1 MSKPKAVITIPNK
14 LKGTVRLPL
23 SKSEC
28 NRLQI
33 IRALTGTQEPMH
45 GMSDAQDSQV
55 LAQLL
60 GRSHPSETLAMTGEE
75 NVFDCGPAG
84 TTMRFLTAY
93 FSTLPGTRVLTGSAR
108 MQKRPLGVLVEALRA
123 LGAQITY
130 KGEEGFAPIEI
141 TGKKLRGGQIELDGS
156 ISSQFVTALLLI
168 APTLHNGLVIR
179 FTGPV
184 ASMPYIL
191 MTLRIMER
199 FGVFG
204 IWDGDTLSV
213 SNQSY
218 KVEDA
223 ATQFRVEADW
233 SAASYCY
240 SLVAIADEADIFMEG
255 LLEGSLQG
263 DSMLAWLFP
272 FLGVTTKYEE
282 GGVRLTKNGYLPKAF
297 AFDFEECPD
306 IAQTCAVV
314 AVAKKIPMLM
324 RGLNTLR
331 VKETDRIHALITEL
345 KKLGAGITEPG
356 KGLIEIRSFDGP
368 ADSPLEIDTYEDH
381 RMAMAFAPLAIRYPG
396 LVMNDI
402 AVVSKSWPGFWDELE
417 KLGAFIK

>member
-1 MSKPKAVITIPNK
+1 MSSKATISIPRV
-14 LKGTVRLPL
+14 LKGSVRLPL

-28 NRLQI
+28 NRLLI
-33 IRALTGTQEPMH
+33 IRALTASEEPMH

-60 GRSHPSETLAMTGEE
+60 EKSAGKSSDTIY
-75 NVFDCGPAG
+75 DCGPAG

-93 FSTLPGTRVLTGSAR
+93 FATLPGTRTLTGSAR
-108 MQKRPLGVLVEALRA
+108 MNKRPLGILVDALRQ

-141 TGKKLRGGQIELDGS
+141 TGKKLQGGQIELDGS
-156 ISSQFVTALLLI
+156 VSSQFVTALLLI

-179 FTGPV
+179 FKGPV

-199 FGVFG
+199 FHVFG

-218 KVEDA
+218 RVEDA
-223 ATQFRVEADW
+223 DTQFNVEADW

-240 SLVAIADEADIFMEG
+240 ALAALADEADIFMEG
-255 LLEGSLQG
+255 LREQSLQG
-263 DSMLAWLFP
+263 DAVTALLFP
-272 FLGVTTKYEE
+272 FLGVSTKFGE
-282 GGVRLTKNGYLPKAF
+282 GGIRITKNHYRPKSF
-297 AFDFEECPD
+297 GFDFEDSPD
-306 IAQTCAVV
+306 IVQTCAVV
-314 AVAKKIPMLM
+314 AAAKKIPLLM

-345 KKLGAGITEPG
+345 KKIGASGSEPG
-356 KGLIEIRSFDGP
+356 KGILEIRTFDGP
-368 ADSPLEIDTYEDH
+368 VNSPLEIDTCEDH
-381 RMAMAFAPLAIRYPG
+381 RMAMSFAPLAILYPG
-396 LVMNDI
+396 LIMHDPE
-402 AVVSKSWPGFWDELE
+402 VVSKSFPGFWDELK
-417 KLGAFIK
+417 KLGATVI

>member
-1 MSKPKAVITIPNK
+1 MSKSRAIIAIPNK
-14 LKGTVRLPL
+14 LKGSVRLPL

-28 NRLQI
+28 NRLLI
-33 IRALTGTQEPMH
+33 IRALTATEEPMH

-60 GRSHPSETLAMTGEE
+60 TKSEKASSD
-75 NVFDCGPAG
+75 NVYDCGPAG

-93 FSTLPGTRVLTGSAR
+93 FATLEGTRIVTGSAR
-108 MQKRPLGVLVEALRA
+108 MQKRPLGILVDALRS

-141 TGKKLRGGQIELDGS
+141 NGKKLQGGQVELDGS
-156 ISSQFVTALLLI
+156 VSSQFVTALLLI
-168 APTLHNGLVIR
+168 APTLHNGLVIK
-179 FTGPV
+179 FKSAI

-199 FGVFG
+199 FGVYG

-223 ATQFRVEADW
+223 ASQFSVEADW

-240 SLVAIADEADIFMEG
+240 SLAAIADEADIFLEG
-255 LLEGSLQG
+255 LHEQSLQG
-263 DSMLAWLFP
+263 DSVLAWLFP
-272 FLGVTTKYEE
+272 FLGVSTKYEE
-282 GGVRLTKNGYLPKAF
+282 GGVRITKNGYVPKAF

-306 IAQTCAVV
+306 IVQTCAVV
-314 AVAKKIPMLM
+314 AAAKKIPFLM

-331 VKETDRIHALITEL
+331 VKETDRIQALINEL
-345 KKLGAGITEPG
+345 KKFGVSGTEPG
-356 KGLIEIRSFDGP
+356 KGLLELRTFDGP
-368 ADSPLEIDTYEDH
+368 VKTPIEVDTYEDH
-381 RMAMAFAPLAIRYPG
+381 RMAMAFTPLAILYPG
-396 LVMNDI
+396 LVMNDPG
-402 AVVSKSWPGFWDELE
+402 VVGKSWPGFWEE
-417 KLGAFIK
+417 MKKLGATIK

>member
-1 MSKPKAVITIPNK
+1 MSKSKAVITIPGK

-28 NRLQI
+28 NRLLI
-33 IRALTGTQEPMH
+33 IRALTATEEPMH
-45 GMSDAQDSQV
+45 GLSDAQDSQV

-60 GRSHPSETLAMTGEE
+60 DKSEKASSDDLY
-75 NVFDCGPAG
+75 DCGPAG

-93 FSTLPGTRVLTGSAR
+93 FATLEGTRTLTGSAR
-108 MQKRPLGVLVEALRA
+108 MQKRPLGILVEALRSI
-123 LGAQITY
+123 GAQITY

-141 TGKKLRGGQIELDGS
+141 TGKKLQGGQVELDGS
-156 ISSQFVTALLLI
+156 VSSQFVTALLLI

-179 FTGPV
+179 FNGPV
-184 ASMPYIL
+184 VSMPYIL

-223 ATQFRVEADW
+223 KAQFRVEADW

-240 SLVAIADEADIFMEG
+240 SLAAIADEADIFMEG
-255 LLEGSLQG
+255 LHENSLQG
-263 DSMLAWLFP
+263 DSVLAWLFP
-272 FLGVTTKYEE
+272 FLGVTTKYED
-282 GGVRLTKNGYLPKAF
+282 GGVRLTKNGYQPKAF

-306 IAQTCAVV
+306 IVQTCAVV

-331 VKETDRIHALITEL
+331 VKETDRIQALINEL
-345 KKLGAGITEPG
+345 KKLGAGGTEPG
-356 KGLIEIRSFDGP
+356 KGLLEIRTFDGP
-368 ADSPLEIDTYEDH
+368 VASPLEIDTYEDH
-381 RMAMAFAPLAIRYPG
+381 RMAMAFAPLAIKYPG

-402 AVVSKSWPGFWDELE
+402 AVVSKSWPGFWDELK
-417 KLGAFIK
+417 KLGATIQ

>member
-1 MSKPKAVITIPNK
+1 MSKTKAVITIPNK
-14 LKGTVRLPL
+14 LKGSVRLPL

-28 NRLQI
+28 NRLLI
-33 IRALTGTQEPMH
+33 IRALTATEEPMH

-60 GRSHPSETLAMTGEE
+60 DKSEKASSDSLY
-75 NVFDCGPAG
+75 DCGPAG

-93 FSTLPGTRVLTGSAR
+93 FATLEGTRTLTGSAR
-108 MQKRPLGVLVEALRA
+108 MQKRPLGILVDALRK

-141 TGKKLRGGQIELDGS
+141 TGKKLQGGQIELDGS
-156 ISSQFVTALLLI
+156 VSSQFVTALLLI
-168 APTLHNGLVIR
+168 APTLHNGLVIK
-179 FTGPV
+179 FKSAI

-218 KVEDA
+218 NVSDPEK
-223 ATQFRVEADW
+223 QFRVEADW

-240 SLVAIADEADIFMEG
+240 SLAAIADEADIFMEG
-255 LLEGSLQG
+255 LREQSLQG
-263 DSMLAWLFP
+263 DAVLQWVFP
-272 FLGVTTKYEE
+272 FLGVSTKFEE
-282 GGVRLTKNGYLPKAF
+282 GGVRITKNNYKPKAF
-297 AFDFEECPD
+297 AFDFEESPD
-306 IAQTCAVV
+306 IVQTCAVV
-314 AVAKKIPMLM
+314 ATAKKIPLLM

-331 VKETDRIHALITEL
+331 VKETDRIQALINEL
-345 KKLGAGITEPG
+345 KKFGVGGTEPG
-356 KGLIEIRSFDGP
+356 KGLLEIRTFNGAP
-368 ADSPLEIDTYEDH
+368 KTPVEVETYEDH
-381 RMAMAFAPLAIRYPG
+381 RMAMSFAPLAILYPG
-396 LVMNDI
+396 LVMDDPG
-402 AVVSKSWPGFWDELE
+402 VVGKSWPGFWDELK
-417 KLGAFIK
+417 KLGATIS

>member
-1 MSKPKAVITIPNK
+1 MSKPKAVITIPGK
-14 LKGTVRLPL
+14 LKGSVRLPL

-28 NRLQI
+28 NRLLI
-33 IRALTGTQEPMH
+33 IRALTATEEPMH

-60 GRSHPSETLAMTGEE
+60 DKSEKASSDNLY
-75 NVFDCGPAG
+75 DCGPAG

-93 FSTLPGTRVLTGSAR
+93 FATLEGTRTLTGSAR
-108 MQKRPLGVLVEALRA
+108 MQKRPLGILVDALRS

-130 KGEEGFAPIEI
+130 KGEEGYAPIEI

-156 ISSQFVTALLLI
+156 VSSQFVTALLLI
-168 APTLHNGLVIR
+168 APTLHNGLVIK
-179 FTGPV
+179 FTSAI

-218 KVEDA
+218 NVSDPEK
-223 ATQFRVEADW
+223 QFSVEADW

-240 SLVAIADEADIFMEG
+240 GLAAIADEADIFMEG
-255 LLEGSLQG
+255 LREQSLQG
-263 DSMLAWLFP
+263 DSVLQWVFP
-272 FLGVTTKYEE
+272 FLGVTTKFEN
-282 GGVRLTKNGYLPKAF
+282 GGIRITKNHYKPKAF
-297 AFDFEECPD
+297 AFDFEESPD
-306 IAQTCAVV
+306 IVQTCAVV
-314 AVAKKIPMLM
+314 ATARKIPILM

-331 VKETDRIHALITEL
+331 VKETDRIHALVTEL
-345 KKLGAGITEPG
+345 RKFGANCIEPG
-356 KGLIEIRSFDGP
+356 KGLLEIRTFDAP
-368 ADSPLEIDTYEDH
+368 VKTPIEVDTYEDH
-381 RMAMAFAPLAIRYPG
+381 RMAMAFAPLAIIYPG
-396 LVMNDI
+396 LIMEDP
-402 AVVSKSWPGFWDELE
+402 AVVGKSWPGFWDELK
-417 KLGAFIK
+417 KLGATIK

>member
-1 MSKPKAVITIPNK
+1 MSRQKAVITIPKK
-14 LKGTVRLPL
+14 LKGSVRLPL

-33 IRALTGTQEPMH
+33 IRALTATEEPMH

-60 GRSHPSETLAMTGEE
+60 AKSEKASSDP
-75 NVFDCGPAG
+75 VYDCGPAG

-93 FSTLPGTRVLTGSAR
+93 FSTLEGTRILTGSTR
-108 MQKRPLGVLVEALRA
+108 MQKRPLGILVDALRQ

-141 TGKKLRGGQIELDGS
+141 TGKKLQGGQIELDGS
-156 ISSQFVTALLLI
+156 VSSQFVTALLLI
-168 APTLHNGLVIR
+168 APTLHNGLVIK
-179 FTGPV
+179 FKSAI

-218 KVEDA
+218 KVDDPEK
-223 ATQFRVEADW
+223 QFRVEADW

-240 SLVAIADEADIFMEG
+240 SLAAIADEADIFMEG
-255 LLEGSLQG
+255 LREQSLQG
-263 DSMLAWLFP
+263 DSVLQWVFP
-272 FLGVTTKYEE
+272 FLGVSTKFEE
-282 GGVRLTKNGYLPKAF
+282 NGVRITKNNYKPKAF
-297 AFDFEECPD
+297 AFDFEESPD
-306 IAQTCAVV
+306 IVQTCAVV
-314 AVAKKIPMLM
+314 ATAKKIPLLM

-331 VKETDRIHALITEL
+331 VKETDRIQALINEL
-345 KKLGAGITEPG
+345 KKFGAGGTEPG
-356 KGLIEIRSFDGP
+356 KGLLEIKTFDGP
-368 ADSPLEIDTYEDH
+368 VKTPIEVNTYEDH
-381 RMAMAFAPLAIRYPG
+381 RMAMSFAPLAILYPG
-396 LVMNDI
+396 LIMEDPS
-402 AVVSKSWPGFWDELE
+402 VVGKSWPGFWDELK
-417 KLGAFIK
+417 KLGATIQH

>member
-1 MSKPKAVITIPNK
+1 MSTAKAVISIPRQ
-14 LKGTVRLPL
+14 LKGSVRLPL

-28 NRLQI
+28 NRMQI
-33 IRALTGTQEPMH
+33 IRALTATEEPLS
-45 GMSDAQDSQV
+45 GMSDAQDSQI

-60 GRSHPSETLAMTGEE
+60 AKSEKASSDSTY
-75 NVFDCGPAG
+75 DCGAAG
-84 TTMRFLTAY
+84 TTLRFLTAY
-93 FSTLPGTRVLTGSAR
+93 FATLEGTRTLTGTPR
-108 MQKRPLGVLVEALRA
+108 LQKRPIGILVDALRS

-141 TGKKLRGGQIELDGS
+141 TGTRLQGGQVELDGS
-156 ISSQFVTALLLI
+156 VSSQFVTALLLI

-179 FTGPV
+179 FKGPV

-218 KVEDA
+218 KVDDPQ
-223 ATQFRVEADW
+223 TQFRVEADW

-240 SLVAIADEADIFMEG
+240 SLVALADEADIFLEG
-255 LLEGSLQG
+255 LREHSLQG
-263 DSMLAWLFP
+263 DSVLAWLFP

-282 GGVRLTKNGYLPKAF
+282 GGVRITKNWYKPKAF

-306 IAQTCAVV
+306 IVQTCAVV
-314 AVAKKIPMLM
+314 ATAKKIPLLM

-331 VKETDRIHALITEL
+331 VKETDRIQALINEL
-345 KKLGAGITEPG
+345 KKLGAGGTEPG
-356 KGLIEIRSFDGP
+356 KGLLEIKTFDGP
-368 ADSPLEIDTYEDH
+368 VQTPLEISTYEDH
-381 RMAMAFAPLAIRYPG
+381 RMAMSFAPLAILYPG
-396 LVMNDI
+396 LIMEDPL
-402 AVVSKSWPGFWDELE
+402 VVGKSWPGFWEELK
-417 KLGAFIK
+417 KLGATIE